1 MGGLTKLIHSMIILL
16 EDQEGNRHP
25 VEAVVIAAHS
35 SLVRN
40 ILKYEGVTELVMVPC
55 GIDGEMEA
63 IRTTKVINLPIQS
76 TALAEI
82 ISFVE
87 NGNLDFKLEL
97 ISDILVGSEYLGMRA
112 LSRIIISRMSH
123 ELNFINVP
131 SVLSFSREF
140 MIPELEDLCKRLINT
155 WHLAFQT
162 T

>member
-1 MGGLTKLIHSMIILL
+1 
-16 EDQEGNRHP
+16 
-25 VEAVVIAAHS
+25 
-35 SLVRN
+35 
-40 ILKYEGVTELVMVPC
+40 MVPC

-63 IRTTKVINLPIQS
+63 IRATKVINLPIQS

-155 WHLAFQT
+155 WNLAFQT
-162 T
+162 N